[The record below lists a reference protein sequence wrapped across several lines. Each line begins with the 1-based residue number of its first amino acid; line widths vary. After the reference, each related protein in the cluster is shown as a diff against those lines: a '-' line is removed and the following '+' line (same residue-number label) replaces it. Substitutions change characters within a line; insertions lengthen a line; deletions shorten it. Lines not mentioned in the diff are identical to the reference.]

1 MIFVARMR
9 VHLPFAFLAA
19 QIVWLTSAVPSAAA
33 PGDTVY
39 AVPGLRVDAGGHG
52 LNLYCMGSGRP
63 AVVFDSGWE
72 DWAPAWAFVQ
82 PAVSRW
88 TRTCT
93 YDRAGSGFSDAGPL
107 PRTSVQIADE
117 LHAALHAAGVTGPYI
132 LVGHS
137 FGSYNTRAFADR
149 YMSEVAGLVLVDGED
164 GDVEPASDRHSDD
177 SSLAGFAGQLI
188 RCGRAV
194 AVHAALPAL
203 QLGMG
208 KTIPCDRQFF
218 RGLPEKTW
226 SPQLNA
232 AVLHIVATRTTLYN
246 AVVSELLEMPWD
258 EVYLISHLR
267 SFGSRPVRVLTAQ
280 NHYYDTAA
288 TPARV
293 HQRHLADERE
303 EARNQARWLTLS
315 SNSKQ
320 IFAYQSGH
328 YIELDQPELVIAA
341 IHDVLTESRNE
352 R

>member
-1 MIFVARMR
+1 MMMIARR
-9 VHLPFAFLAA
+9 LPMVVFAASL
-19 QIVWLTSAVPSAAA
+19 VWAMSAIPSAAA

-39 AVPGLRVDAGGHG
+39 AMPGLRVDAGSHR
-52 LNLYCMGSGRP
+52 LNVYCTGSGTP

-72 DWAPAWAFVQ
+72 DWAPAWVLVQ

-93 YDRAGSGFSDAGPL
+93 YDRAGSGFSDAGPM

-117 LHAALHAAGVTGPYI
+117 LHTALHAAGVTGPYI

-164 GDVEPASDRHSDD
+164 GDVESPADRRSDD
-177 SSLAGFAGQLI
+177 RSLVGFAGQLI
-188 RCGRAV
+188 RCGQAV
-194 AVHAALPAL
+194 AAHEALPSM
-203 QLGMG
+203 QIGKG
-208 KTIPCDRQFF
+208 KTIPCDHQFF

-232 AVLHIVATRTTLYN
+232 AVLHIAATRTTLYN

-258 EVYLISHLR
+258 EVYLQTHLR

-280 NHYYDTAA
+280 NHYYDTAT

-293 HQRHLADERE
+293 HARHLADERQ
-303 EARNQARWLTLS
+303 EARVQARWLTLS

-328 YIELDQPELVIAA
+328 YIELDQPDLVIGA
-341 IHDVLTESRNE
+341 IHDVLIESRNE
-352 R
+352 P